1 MQIQE
6 WTLKQRVALK
16 KTRSYVK
23 THKKQLLKMWG
34 IIAVADIFLNG
45 IIMMCLCAITGAKM
59 SANPI
64 RIIGYGLFHS
74 GSIPLYFLVVLVTC
88 YAAFRWH
95 LDKALDSQ
103 QLDDKDFIISDTNE
117 YDSSHFMDDEEK
129 QVLLKEGDIED
140 LDGNILGVDMVTKK
154 PVELNPDMPITEKR
168 NGNTFVAGGSG
179 SRKTRSQILPTI
191 LQSIKRG
198 ESIIVLDPKGE
209 NYEETHLLAKKNG
222 YIVRSINYLKPICSD
237 SIAYLHLVGNDT
249 IAAQT
254 MAEVIMT
261 NAGGEQA
268 HKGDFWAD
276 GEKALLEFGILEVSM
291 DKKIPDEEKTLG
303 KVYDIL
309 VHKTIDEIQAMAEGL
324 GNDHPAKKQWD
335 IFMTTPEQTRGGIL
349 TGLATKL
356 QLLQEPTTNAITS
369 YDEVD
374 LEAPGKYKCAYY
386 LIIDPTQPTFQW
398 LQALMFSFLF
408 NKLLNYAS
416 TQPGR
421 KCRVPVNFVLD
432 EFSKAGTIAQ
442 FEPILSVTRSYG
454 INVMM
459 IVQGLGQLTDLY
471 EQTGA
476 DLILGHCDTQIFL
489 GTTEHKTNGD
499 WWSSKE
505 GEVTI
510 KTVSE
515 KKQTAGFLSGMMGAD
530 SSDSVGS
537 GKRALE
543 TVSELITMNR
553 DEERVFIAN
562 AHPLKLYK
570 FDYSNHPY
578 YAQLEK
584 ENAIRHTP
592 AWWSR
597 DDVRNE
603 KWFRTAVKEVA
614 EEGQEGSADISF
626 EDWKKIQIQN
636 AKSQYVNKEAL
647 ARVIKKSKQ
656 QKKQNELDKK
666 KIEQAEYELF
676 ISRNGGTVKS
686 DKAEAENKTASF
698 KKKKAETE
706 GSKKTA
712 STKQTSDSD
721 IPSVKEAIIANAKKK
736 ADEVKEKAEK
746 AAETVK
752 KNAEKVTEEKFRY
765 FKPAKKKKKKK
776 QEEPS
781 EKMYSSDEV
790 TEMAKKMAEEMLR
803 KNGISTPPV
812 SENTSGETSD
822 NRDSH
827 SDIQSKA
834 NDNRIIKVSDAS
846 ENNEGKDIYVDSE
859 TGEVMDNPEQIISE
873 PEPEDMPDNAEEF
886 GSDSNIPDDKPEG
899 FPDDNMPEDYPP
911 DDVPD
916 MPDDIP
922 SDIVDDDD
930 DKDGLKDIP
939 DDEEENDLND
949 IPDEDEDSDDVEET
963 SFTEL

>member
-103 QLDDKDFIISDTNE
+103 QLDDRDFIISDTNE

-129 QVLLKEGDIED
+129 QILLKEGDIED

-191 LQSIKRG
+191 LQCIKRE

-209 NYEETHLLAKKNG
+209 NYEETHLFAEKNG
-222 YIVRSINYLKPICSD
+222 YIVRSINYLNPICSD
-237 SIAYLHLVGNDT
+237 SIAYLHLVGDDT

-254 MAEVIMT
+254 MAEVIMA
-261 NAGGEQA
+261 NASGEQA

-291 DKKIPDEEKTLG
+291 DKKIPDEKKTLG

-386 LIIDPTQPTFQW
+386 LIIDPTQDTFQW

-510 KTVSE
+510 KTISE
-515 KKQTAGFLSGMMGAD
+515 KKNTAGFLSGMMGAEN
-530 SSDSVGS
+530 SDSVGS

-543 TVSELITMNR
+543 TVSELITMSR

-578 YAQLEK
+578 YDQLEK
-584 ENAIRHTP
+584 ENAVQHTP

-597 DDVRNE
+597 DDVRDE
-603 KWFRTAVKEVA
+603 KWFRTAVKKVA
-614 EEGQEGSADISF
+614 EEGQEGSADTSF
-626 EDWKKIQIQN
+626 EDWKKMKIQN
-636 AKSQYVNKEAL
+636 SKSRYVNKEAL
-647 ARVIKKSKQ
+647 IRVLKKSKQ

-676 ISRNGGTVKS
+676 ISRNGGTIKS
-686 DKAEAENKTASF
+686 DKAEAESKAASF
-698 KKKKAETE
+698 EKKKAEKA

-712 STKQTSDSD
+712 STKQASDSD

-746 AAETVK
+746 AAKTVK

-765 FKPAKKKKKKK
+765 FKPAKKKKEKK

-812 SENTSGETSD
+812 SENTSGEISD

-827 SDIQSKA
+827 SDIQSKV
-834 NDNRIIKVSDAS
+834 NDNRITKVSDAS
-846 ENNEGKDIYVDSE
+846 ENNKGKDIYVDPE
-859 TGEVMDNPEQIISE
+859 TGEVIDNPEQIPSE
-873 PEPEDMPDNAEEF
+873 PGLEDMPDEAEDF
-886 GSDSNIPDDKPEG
+886 GSDSDIPDDEPEDS
-899 FPDDNMPEDYPP
+899 PDDNMPEDYPP

-922 SDIVDDDD
+922 SDTAADDDEED
-930 DKDGLKDIP
+930 RLKDIP
-939 DDEEENDLND
+939 DDEEDDELND
-949 IPDEDEDSDDVEET
+949 MPDEDEESDDVEET
-963 SFTEL
+963 PFTEL